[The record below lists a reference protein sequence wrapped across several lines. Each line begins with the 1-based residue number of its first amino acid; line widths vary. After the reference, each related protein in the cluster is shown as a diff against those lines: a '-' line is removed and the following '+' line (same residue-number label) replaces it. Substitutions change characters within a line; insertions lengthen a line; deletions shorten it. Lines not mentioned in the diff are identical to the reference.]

1 MAVVV
6 VSIYSWRF
14 QCVNGSSEI
23 DEKKKAS
30 IKKSE
35 SPVAGSVPSGALVPP
50 SGYLSSTWPLTPGL
64 LYPYSSSL
72 MRSYASAATLGSLW
86 NSASL
91 SSHTKHYSAGP
102 MPLSPEKREE
112 PLNLSL
118 KSSRPTKAAIWS
130 PASALEQEE
139 KEESLPSPTGRLS
152 PMDSSDCE
160 APHALHDDACRDP
173 RAPPLDPLSLRLGL
187 RQYADF
193 VVNLQ
198 GLATRD
204 KETEAPVPP
213 RDEGISPSWCPSV
226 WPWASVYRGADVYSC
241 RHCAKSFNS
250 PLSLDVH
257 VKRTHSAAAHHKAAG
272 GDLSDSEKILPPP
285 PSLIPISSARTEKTF
300 QCKQCGKCFK
310 RSSTLSTHLL
320 IHSDTRP
327 YPCQYCGKRFHQKS
341 DMKKHTYIHTG
352 EKPHKCVVC
361 GKAFSQSSNLI
372 THMRKHTGY
381 KPFACGLCDKAFQR
395 KITTMRR
402 RPHCCLGR
410 RPGRGPGQSRSHSRA
425 FTGLEGFSPG
435 TPAPLPPEAERTST
449 SNRPPSHLA
458 ESTRVLAHSRWRQ
471 EDPPRCLS
479 LWKNQEE
486 EGALK
491 EPLLNPEP
499 PVAQKGTAGCC
510 QKETD
515 CSRRHNPTADE
526 DRSAG

>member
-1 MAVVV
+1 MEGTDDFTRPPPSPPMSPHALPPHARVSAFSVVTPHTKM
-6 VSIYSWRF
+6 SPGKGCDSPRSG
-14 QCVNGSSEI
+14 CVASS
-23 DEKKKAS
+23 
-30 IKKSE
+30 
-35 SPVAGSVPSGALVPP
+35 ALVPP
-50 SGYLSSTWPLTPGL
+50 SGYLNNTWPLTPGL

-86 NSASL
+86 NSGSL
-91 SSHTKHYSAGP
+91 GGHQGKHYTGTLP
-102 MPLSPEKREE
+102 PSPEKRDE

-118 KSSRPTKAAIWS
+118 KSCRPAKAAIWS

-160 APHALHDDACRDP
+160 ATHPTHEEPCRDP
-173 RAPPLDPLSLRLGL
+173 RAAALDPLSLRLGL

-204 KETEAPVPP
+204 KEGEAAPVG
-213 RDEGISPSWCPSV
+213 REEGLSSPWCAGV
-226 WPWASVYRGADVYSC
+226 WPWAPVYRGGSEVFSC
-241 RHCAKSFNS
+241 QQCPKTFSS

-257 VKRTHSAAAHHKAAG
+257 VKRAHSPAAATKPCDAAYPADPDKG
-272 GDLSDSEKILPPP
+272 VTQ
-285 PSLIPISSARTEKTF
+285 PSPYTSVSPARTEKTF

-381 KPFACGLCDKAFQR
+381 KPFACGLCEKAFQR
-395 KITTMRR
+395 KVDLRR
-402 RPHCCLGR
+402 HRESVHPNCDHIPPPPPQPFPVLEDSENNNNSSTNNNNIASSNNNSDSHSNNNNNNDSLSNNNSPEDADSAPPPSCEGR
-410 RPGRGPGQSRSHSRA
+410 AAPARQSRA
-425 FTGLEGFSPG
+425 SPA
-435 TPAPLPPEAERTST
+435 APGEAR
-449 SNRPPSHLA
+449 RL
-458 ESTRVLAHSRWRQ
+458 LCQ
-471 EDPPRCLS
+471 
-479 LWKNQEE
+479 Q
-486 EGALK
+486 GIALYTQ
-491 EPLLNPEP
+491 
-499 PVAQKGTAGCC
+499 AQ
-510 QKETD
+510 D
-515 CSRRHNPTADE
+515 
-526 DRSAG
+526 

>member
-1 MAVVV
+1 MYKDIAPQTKDMGTEGMDDSPVSPTRPPPSPPMSPHSLPAHARVSAFSVVTPHA
-6 VSIYSWRF
+6 
-14 QCVNGSSEI
+14 
-23 DEKKKAS
+23 KAS
-30 IKKSE
+30 PGKESE

-395 KITTMRR
+395 KVD
-402 RPHCCLGR
+402 L
-410 RPGRGPGQSRSHSRA
+410 
-425 FTGLEGFSPG
+425 
-435 TPAPLPPEAERTST
+435 
-449 SNRPPSHLA
+449 
-458 ESTRVLAHSRWRQ
+458 
-471 EDPPRCLS
+471 
-479 LWKNQEE
+479 
-486 EGALK
+486 
-491 EPLLNPEP
+491 
-499 PVAQKGTAGCC
+499 
-510 QKETD
+510 
-515 CSRRHNPTADE
+515 RRHRESVHPNCEHIPPPPPQPFPTHNNHEANNNNNNDNSSDNNNDTTATNNNPSSELDA
-526 DRSAG
+526 SATSETVLGTQI

>member
-1 MAVVV
+1 
-6 VSIYSWRF
+6 
-14 QCVNGSSEI
+14 
-23 DEKKKAS
+23 
-30 IKKSE
+30 
-35 SPVAGSVPSGALVPP
+35 
-50 SGYLSSTWPLTPGL
+50 
-64 LYPYSSSL
+64 
-72 MRSYASAATLGSLW
+72 
-86 NSASL
+86 
-91 SSHTKHYSAGP
+91 

-300 QCKQCGKCFK
+300 QVVAGSPRVASESFSKLIASYALNTEESRNFCTI
-310 RSSTLSTHLL
+310 TLGCVSHNR
-320 IHSDTRP
+320 TR
-327 YPCQYCGKRFHQKS
+327 
-341 DMKKHTYIHTG
+341 
-352 EKPHKCVVC
+352 
-361 GKAFSQSSNLI
+361 
-372 THMRKHTGY
+372 
-381 KPFACGLCDKAFQR
+381 
-395 KITTMRR
+395 
-402 RPHCCLGR
+402 
-410 RPGRGPGQSRSHSRA
+410 
-425 FTGLEGFSPG
+425 
-435 TPAPLPPEAERTST
+435 
-449 SNRPPSHLA
+449 
-458 ESTRVLAHSRWRQ
+458 TRVHT
-471 EDPPRCLS
+471 D
-479 LWKNQEE
+479 
-486 EGALK
+486 
-491 EPLLNPEP
+491 
-499 PVAQKGTAGCC
+499 AQTIFL
-510 QKETD
+510 
-515 CSRRHNPTADE
+515 
-526 DRSAG
+526 